1 MLDHS
6 TWTYLEIRAV
16 IILLQYTPLL
26 EALLVGTLLA
36 VRTTSSNPGGLLTY
50 TIYGLAALL
59 VLELV
64 FYVTYHRPHKAR
76 LHAIADNP
84 PPLSREDRAALW
96 ARCSA
101 NVLDW
106 EHYLRMWFLDADM
119 AEIKRD
125 NVREFLLWAFFDRD
139 SAHLHGGAGP
149 TTPLLAAAP
158 PTAADKDLELEVQS
172 YVDKVETLL
181 GRPIPPGRGS
191 ACAFR
196 LTIDDVEI
204 RYRSVVWYAI
214 VSLVDFI
221 THSYLAYVEGYSYYR
236 HSPGPAPST
245 TTTTT
250 TTNPTEPPHKSPLTV
265 FPPRV
270 QQALTHPFLPARRL
284 HSASTEMGYWY
295 RPHRSTT
302 RLPVVFIHGIGIGL
316 WPYTKFLGELDAATA
331 TDDDQVGVIALE
343 VLSMSMR
350 LTAPPLSQ
358 HDFVAHVTTI
368 LAQHGAAWDRFV
380 LVSHSYGSVLT
391 THMLKAPAM
400 APRVRAVVL
409 VDPVS
414 VLLHLPDVAFNF
426 TRRAPRTANEWQLW
440 YFASM
445 DMGVAEGLGRHFFWR
460 ENIIWKD
467 ELLTGGRKVVACLS
481 GRDLI
486 VDTQSVGRYLA
497 CEGDLK
503 DERDK
508 DRQAVIDET
517 FDSRPGDVAATWRRC
532 VGQDGLE
539 VLWFPK
545 LDHAQVFDSREH
557 RRLVIDAILRCCQ
570 DGDSAS

>member
-26 EALLVGTLLA
+26 EALLLGTLLA
-36 VRTTSSNPGGLLTY
+36 VRTTSSSPGPLLTY
-50 TIYGLAALL
+50 AIYGLTALL
-59 VLELV
+59 GLELV

-76 LHAIADNP
+76 LLTIADYP

-125 NVREFLLWAFFDRD
+125 NVRDFLLWAFFDRD
-139 SAHLHGGAGP
+139 SAHLDGGSS
-149 TTPLLAAAP
+149 
-158 PTAADKDLELEVQS
+158 DLELEVQS

-181 GRPIPPGRGS
+181 GRPIAPGRGS
-191 ACAFR
+191 ASAFR
-196 LTIDDVEI
+196 LTIDDVDI

-221 THSYLAYVEGYSYYR
+221 THSYLAYVEGYSYY
-236 HSPGPAPST
+236 HPSPRPAPT
-245 TTTTT
+245 ATA
-250 TTNPTEPPHKSPLTV
+250 TETKPHKNSLTV

-270 QQALTHPFLPARRL
+270 QQALTHPLRTARRL
-284 HSASTEMGYWY
+284 RSASTEMGYWF

-331 TDDDQVGVIALE
+331 NDDGEQVGVIALE

-358 HDFVAHVTTI
+358 HDFVTHVTTI

-400 APRVRAVVL
+400 APRVRGVVL

-467 ELLTGGRKVVACLS
+467 ELLAGGRKVVACLS

-503 DERDK
+503 DGRDK
-508 DRQAVIDET
+508 DQTTINET
-517 FDSRPGDVAATWRRC
+517 FDGRPGDVAATYRRC

-557 RRLVIDAILRCCQ
+557 RRLVTDAIGRLCQ
-570 DGDSAS
+570 AGDAAS